1 MESCN
6 IIDAIPGSNSTGNQC
21 QPDGKNTGM
30 LIWGLQQQAPVE
42 LPADLVTGAVL
53 GWCCNCAC

>member
-6 IIDAIPGSNSTGNQC
+6 IIDAIPGSNSAGNQS
-21 QPDGKNTGM
+21 QPDEKNTGM

-42 LPADLVTGAVL
+42 LPADLGTGVTL
-53 GWCCNCAC
+53 GWCDC